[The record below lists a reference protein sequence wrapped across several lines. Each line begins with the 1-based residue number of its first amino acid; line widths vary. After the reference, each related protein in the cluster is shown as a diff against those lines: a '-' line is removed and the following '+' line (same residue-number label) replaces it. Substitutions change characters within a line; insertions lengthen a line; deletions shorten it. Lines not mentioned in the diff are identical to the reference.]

1 MSAPLM
7 QVQDVTMDFSGLRA
21 LSGVSFD
28 VPEGRIT
35 GIIGPNGAG
44 KTTLFNIIAGRFRPG
59 RGQVRFAGQDIAGL
73 APDAICRLGISRTY
87 QTVRPFPGMTVL
99 DNVRVALLYGR
110 RGGAPAKQRHA
121 ETEREML
128 EILDFVHLGS
138 AAQRRAETLIPLE
151 RKRLEVARAL
161 ATHPRLLLL
170 DELIAGLT
178 PTETLEMMETLR
190 AINRR
195 GITVLLIE
203 HVMKAVMGLS
213 HQVVVLHHGEK
224 IAAGDPAAIAQDP
237 AVIQAYLGAHV

>member
-1 MSAPLM
+1 MSGPLM
-7 QVQDVTMDFSGLRA
+7 QEHDVTMDFAGLRA
-21 LSGVSFD
+21 LSGVSFG

-44 KTTLFNIIAGRFRPG
+44 KTTLFNIIAGRYRPG
-59 RGQVRFAGQDIAGL
+59 RGQVHFDGQDIAGL

-110 RGGAPAKQRHA
+110 RTGAPKHDDA
-121 ETEREML
+121 EREML
-128 EILDFVHLGS
+128 ELLDFVHLRT
-138 AAQRRAETLIPLE
+138 AADRRAESLIPLE

-190 AINRR
+190 AINAR
-195 GITVLLIE
+195 GITILLIE

-224 IAAGDPAAIAQDP
+224 IAEGDPAAIVQDP
-237 AVIQAYLGAHV
+237 TVIQAYLGAHV